1 MLSANE
7 LYDPSEDGL
16 NIVGCPMG
24 TNEFIKGFIKEKL
37 DDLSLNKQKLLSV
50 PDYQLRWLL
59 LSNCYAKRPNH
70 LWCQHLCED
79 GSEMDNFRKAFQDS
93 LMETLDSIIQVKDRA
108 SSSMWKRICREVEA
122 PIRCGGLG
130 LGVPKEK
137 TLTAFLANF
146 INMRE
151 LLYKNIDGYGRE
163 CDLLA
168 RYSAMEKAGKVVT
181 DEEWSSLPDDL
192 LKANKALKLMNEA
205 RMKNSNHE
213 SITMRDLFTF
223 ERKIKKKE
231 NGDDIIAYGGE
242 TTSALMYKALFEDD
256 IVNDIK
262 NMRFAESFRSL
273 QQYYGKIGDNT
284 FLCGRFLNVFPIGP
298 NKVNNKVWQTM
309 MSYYLRLPILG
320 EFERRCEVCKD
331 RRSGAQLEIDAY
343 GSHVCS
349 GCPKSGNRIM
359 RHDMIASL
367 IKFVLNRSNN
377 MAKTEHHSF
386 RAADPNSNYR
396 SDIHVFGPNQDI
408 AYDIQLKG
416 AFKSN
421 GGQENR
427 VESTKDYSN
436 GILNQGFHEKIRKYS
451 ELAKT
456 SNVSF
461 VPLIFLD
468 TGKAHRAAAKFMK
481 WLCYVAIP
489 GSRCQK
495 NKSIAI
501 GNAWIGRFSFLIQ
514 KQNALT
520 IQHSI
525 TNARQKEMRYGSHVK
540 HGYSNEFLDSDRVAN
555 VYFTSDVDVKSR
567 MSGLNEFY
575 RINLND
581 VRRAGAH
588 DDGVF
593 NECMTSDQE
602 TDNDIASINLKDN
615 GDDADDDDDDD
626 DDVDLDYN
634 DDADYDD
641 G

>member
-1 MLSANE
+1 
-7 LYDPSEDGL
+7 
-16 NIVGCPMG
+16 
-24 TNEFIKGFIKEKL
+24 
-37 DDLSLNKQKLLSV
+37 
-50 PDYQLRWLL
+50 
-59 LSNCYAKRPNH
+59 
-70 LWCQHLCED
+70 
-79 GSEMDNFRKAFQDS
+79 
-93 LMETLDSIIQVKDRA
+93 
-108 SSSMWKRICREVEA
+108 
-122 PIRCGGLG
+122 
-130 LGVPKEK
+130 
-137 TLTAFLANF
+137 
-146 INMRE
+146 
-151 LLYKNIDGYGRE
+151 
-163 CDLLA
+163 
-168 RYSAMEKAGKVVT
+168 
-181 DEEWSSLPDDL
+181 
-192 LKANKALKLMNEA
+192 
-205 RMKNSNHE
+205 
-213 SITMRDLFTF
+213 
-223 ERKIKKKE
+223 
-231 NGDDIIAYGGE
+231 
-242 TTSALMYKALFEDD
+242 
-256 IVNDIK
+256 
-262 NMRFAESFRSL
+262 MRFAESFRSL

-396 SDIHVFGPNQDI
+396 SDIHVFGPNQDT

-416 AFKSN
+416 AIKSN

-427 VESTKDYSN
+427 IESTKDYSN
-436 GILNQGFHEKIRKYS
+436 GILKQGFYEKIRKYS
-451 ELAKT
+451 EIAKA

-525 TNARQKEMRYGSHVK
+525 TNARQKEMRNGFHVK

-567 MSGLNEFY
+567 ISGLNDFY

-593 NECMTSDQE
+593 NECKISDQE
-602 TDNDIASINLKDN
+602 SDDDIASINSKDN
-615 GDDADDDDDDD
+615 DDDADEP
-626 DDVDLDYN
+626 LN
-634 DDADYDD
+634 SKFRTSIST
-641 G
+641 